1 MKGETIDSHIKSS
14 PETTPNWAGG
24 FRRRIPFYILTALV
38 FGLIAALLAFFYLD
52 RLQREA
58 LPTGQVVVLTSD
70 LDTAAELTSEQ
81 VMLRAVPR
89 DVIPEGSLNEV
100 GQVVGRVLVR
110 PMRANEIILRSD
122 FVGEVG
128 SGLSARLPDGRWA
141 MVFPAGWLVSPVPPL
156 IRGDRLDLMAYQS
169 GQPVEEV
176 GIIVS
181 NVEVLEFVGTAST
194 IERLTLALDLD
205 QATAVLYARANG
217 FSLLALLK
225 PEAN

>member
-1 MKGETIDSHIKSS
+1 MEQKNTAP

-24 FRRRIPFYILTALV
+24 FRRRIPFYILAALV
-38 FGLIAALLAFFYLD
+38 FGLVAALLAFFYLD

-58 LPTGQVVVLTSD
+58 LPTEQVVVLTDD
-70 LDTAAELTSEQ
+70 LEAGSELTDDL
-81 VMLRAVPR
+81 VILRSVPA
-89 DVIPEGSLNEV
+89 DVIPEGSLNDS
-100 GQVVGRVLVR
+100 GQAIGRMLAR
-110 PMRANEIILRSD
+110 PMRANEILLRSD
-122 FVGEVG
+122 FVGEAG

-156 IRGDRLDLMAYQS
+156 IRGDRLDLMAYQA

-181 NVEVLEFVGTAST
+181 NVEVLEFVGTSSSP
-194 IERLTLALDLD
+194 ERLTLAVDLD
-205 QATAVLYARANG
+205 QATAVLYARTNG